1 MTSRLHLTFPQ
12 SPADAA
18 RERRIAHLG
27 ALICSPVATRL
38 WRIVC
43 HAEQRHLIR
52 GRSLEQNARIE
63 QRVLR
68 AITEQERTR
77 A

>member
-1 MTSRLHLTFPQ
+1 MIPHDQSSLLGLTD
-12 SPADAA
+12 SA
-18 RERRIAHLG
+18 REVRIRTLG
-27 ALICSPVATRL
+27 ALICNPAATRL

-52 GRSLEQNARIE
+52 GRSPEQNALIE
-63 QRVLR
+63 QSVLR
-68 AITEQERTR
+68 AIGGRESMR